1 MFIEILGKGSR
12 RSKRIDLKLRA
23 SADRK
28 PGMALKS
35 GDEQIA
41 GVQKHPYMG
50 VRLERAGIF
59 CEDEAIKRKR
69 VRVKTNMVKRIRA
82 YGGCLGVARRRRP

>member
-28 PGMALKS
+28 PGMALRS

-41 GVQKHPYMG
+41 GVQKHPCVG
-50 VRLERAGIF
+50 VRLERAGNPD
-59 CEDEAIKRKR
+59 EDEAI
-69 VRVKTNMVKRIRA
+69 NESA
-82 YGGCLGVARRRRP
+82 

>member
-28 PGMALKS
+28 PGMAGSRGTSKLQEYRSILIK
-35 GDEQIA
+35 
-41 GVQKHPYMG
+41 G
-50 VRLERAGIF
+50 VRLERAGVRGK
-59 CEDEAIKRKR
+59 DEAIDES
-69 VRVKTNMVKRIRA
+69 A
-82 YGGCLGVARRRRP
+82 

>member
-23 SADRK
+23 STDRK
-28 PGMALKS
+28 PGMAGSRGTSKLQEYRS
-35 GDEQIA
+35 ILTW
-41 GVQKHPYMG
+41 G

-59 CEDEAIKRKR
+59 CEDEAIDES
-69 VRVKTNMVKRIRA
+69 A
-82 YGGCLGVARRRRP
+82 